1 LKAEYVV
8 VVVVVVVVVH
18 GKLFDFFSDIL
29 RMYSF
34 VSLSPLLGAALS
46 MLIISPI
53 VKVTTSPDLA
63 SSLSSG
69 ASGNL
74 ESSIAFRSTELPQAW
89 QLLTGHGNGVIQ
101 VWGDARGMLCP
112 LLRIGGDA
120 SPITAVAVHA
130 PMGLICSSHLDGRL
144 VVQAVPH
151 PRGQSALAVT
161 LVDGSVSQVKL
172 RKGEIKVA
180 E

>member
-1 LKAEYVV
+1 MRF
-8 VVVVVVVVVH
+8 
-18 GKLFDFFSDIL
+18 LFPYI
-29 RMYSF
+29 
-34 VSLSPLLGAALS
+34 GAALS
-46 MLIISPI
+46 MLIVSPI
-53 VKVTTSPDLA
+53 VRVTTSPDPA
-63 SSLSSG
+63 SSLSS
-69 ASGNL
+69 ATSGSL
-74 ESSIAFRSTELPQAW
+74 ESSIAFRNTELPQTW

-130 PMGLICSSHLDGRL
+130 PLGLICSSHLDGRL

-151 PRGQSALAVT
+151 PRGQSALGVT